1 MSKWSATMPANIALI
16 KYMGKQP
23 GQIPSNAS
31 LSVTVPRLTSTVTLA
46 EAQQDHWKP
55 THWSLS
61 AQNRFLSHLNYLK
74 STTQTHQCFSIQS
87 ENNFPDTCGLAS
99 SASSFAALTHAFFLA
114 VAPETPLSI
123 QASHSRMGS
132 GSSCRSFFAPLVSWT
147 GTEVQRI
154 PNNHSWHHNVIII
167 NASEKKIPSS
177 EAHQRVMSSPAFK
190 GRTQRA
196 EARMQTLLT
205 ALAEDDWQ
213 QAYHLCWDEFQDM
226 HHLFHSAEPPFKYIE
241 KATER
246 ALSQLQTFWQS
257 TGTGPII
264 TLDAGPNIH
273 LFFKDID
280 TQKQCLK
287 QLSNHTIL

>member
-16 KYMGKQP
+16 KYMGKYP
-23 GQIPSNAS
+23 GQIPSNPS

-74 STTQTHQCFSIQS
+74 SATQTHRCFSIQS

-132 GSSCRSFFAPLVSWT
+132 GSSCRSFLRRWFHGLALKFNAFPT
-147 GTEVQRI
+147 TI
-154 PNNHSWHHNVIII
+154 PGITTLSSSMHPKKKYRHQKLTNV
-167 NASEKKIPSS
+167 
-177 EAHQRVMSSPAFK
+177 
-190 GRTQRA
+190 
-196 EARMQTLLT
+196 L
-205 ALAEDDWQ
+205 
-213 QAYHLCWDEFQDM
+213 
-226 HHLFHSAEPPFKYIE
+226 
-241 KATER
+241 
-246 ALSQLQTFWQS
+246 
-257 TGTGPII
+257 
-264 TLDAGPNIH
+264 
-273 LFFKDID
+273 
-280 TQKQCLK
+280 
-287 QLSNHTIL
+287 